1 MKQEFLTIRTKE
13 IAVRVQGSDIVAVRV
28 KDITKKGVRVYQDGT
43 IGIAGSVG
51 DTPDAV
57 LLENAQQNLSAGI
70 AYPYPLTEN
79 LKDHRCYNP
88 KPMSSQ
94 EVVEQAEQV
103 LRVLRE
109 EYSDF
114 TFSES
119 ISCQEGTFQMRSSA
133 GLDLEYKD
141 SYFAVN
147 LILKEKATANL
158 FDGALFCIAR
168 NFDAD
173 KFWSFNRAF
182 LEADRNKVELPKEEV
197 MPVFMWQTDTLL
209 HFLGRSLHGERFA
222 RGSSLLSGRLGE
234 QLFSEKVTIE
244 LNRDPQTTGRPF
256 FDTEGVVL
264 PNDRLAVVEKGKLIK
279 VLTDKRT
286 ADAYGL
292 EHTGAALGDYD
303 DLPSIDGPLGSS
315 LSFRTDSAN
324 MKEALQGRPAILS
337 IIASGG
343 EFTADGSFAT
353 PVQIAFLFDGERIIG
368 KLPEFAIRSNLFKM
382 LGEDYIGTFDNTNF
396 YFGDIATQLQGY
408 YMTIVR

>member
-1 MKQEFLTIRTKE
+1 M
-13 IAVRVQGSDIVAVRV
+13 G
-28 KDITKKGVRVYQDGT
+28 G
-43 IGIAGSVG
+43 
-51 DTPDAV
+51 
-57 LLENAQQNLSAGI
+57 
-70 AYPYPLTEN
+70 
-79 LKDHRCYNP
+79 
-88 KPMSSQ
+88 
-94 EVVEQAEQV
+94 
-103 LRVLRE
+103 
-109 EYSDF
+109 
-114 TFSES
+114 
-119 ISCQEGTFQMRSSA
+119 
-133 GLDLEYKD
+133 
-141 SYFAVN
+141 
-147 LILKEKATANL
+147 
-158 FDGALFCIAR
+158 
-168 NFDAD
+168 
-173 KFWSFNRAF
+173 
-182 LEADRNKVELPKEEV
+182 
-197 MPVFMWQTDTLL
+197 
-209 HFLGRSLHGERFA
+209 LHGERFA

-343 EFTADGSFAT
+343 AFTANGSFAT